1 MFSPDSDSSGDSP
14 SLHNVNIRL
23 SDIGKIDMYGNAKST
38 RFEIDAQTRENKSQ
52 LNAALRQIDGTPSRL
67 EKAIDMEQRKSL
79 FGKTSMQSNVNAS
92 ASVSAS
98 GGRIKRAPPRPP
110 VARGKDQSV
119 THVHKENMPP
129 PVPPRPKHIGN
140 HHVSVRR
147 ALEFH
152 PVDYSTI
159 TSPDSIEKTR

>member
-92 ASVSAS
+92 VSAS

-140 HHVSVRR
+140 HHASVRR